1 MSTPDFSE
9 HNEEVRRVWE
19 TYNSGK
25 PVRVPFGYFT
35 IGPRIWVQDPRLNT
49 EGITWEAMSNDPELM
64 FQTYLKYKYY
74 LVHNIPHDIEMGIPA
89 KTWEIGTEFVNVF
102 EEGWLGCPVIYPE
115 GQVTA
120 TLPRCTGAHKEE
132 IFESGIPGPFDGF
145 MARVKEYYEYF
156 LDKARD
162 YEFYGRPVSI
172 YPPCPIAHGG
182 PLTVAIGVRGH
193 ELLEDMLND
202 EDYFHR
208 LMNFI
213 VEATILRVRAWRQ
226 YLGMELRPKLGGF
239 SDDAIQFLSA
249 RQYRDKVLPYHRR
262 IAEALFDGGPLS
274 MHLCGNVQRHLPVLV
289 KEINVKTFDTGYP
302 INFSTLRDEIGEDVE
317 IYGGVPV
324 TDLISRTPPEIYEIA
339 KTILQSGI
347 LRGRRFVM
355 KEANNMPP
363 GTPLENIAAMYRAVK
378 DFGVYHY

>member
-1 MSTPDFSE
+1 MNATDFSK
-9 HNEEVRRVWE
+9 HNEEVKLVWE
-19 TYNSGK
+19 SYNAGR

-35 IGPRIWVQDPRLNT
+35 IGPRIWVLGPRLNT
-49 EGITWEAMSNDPELM
+49 EGITWEAMSTDPELM

-89 KTWEIGTEFVNVF
+89 KCWEIGTEFVNVF
-102 EEGWLGCPVIYPE
+102 EEGWLGCPVVYPE

-120 TLPRCTGAHKEE
+120 TLPRCAGARKEE
-132 IFESGIPGPFDGF
+132 IFEGGIPGPFDGF

-156 LDKARD
+156 LDKAKN
-162 YEFYGRPVSI
+162 YEFHGRPVSI

-193 ELLEDMLND
+193 EILEDMLVD

-208 LMNFI
+208 LMDFI
-213 VEATILRVRAWRQ
+213 VEATIVRVRAWRS
-226 YLGMELRPKLGGF
+226 YLGMELRPKTGGF

-249 RQYRDKVLPYHRR
+249 RVYREKVLPYHRR

-274 MHLCGNVQRHLPVLV
+274 MHLCGNVQRHLPTIV
-289 KEINVKTFDTGYP
+289 KEINVKAFDTGYP
-302 INFSTLRDEIGEDVE
+302 IDFCTLRDQVGEDVE
-317 IYGGVPV
+317 IWGGVTI
-324 TDLISRTPPEIYEIA
+324 TDLMTKTPPEIYETA
-339 KTILQSGI
+339 RMILQSGI
-347 LRGRRFVM
+347 LRGGRFVM

-378 DFGVYHY
+378 DFGVYSY